1 MPTPFI
7 TFRSLSHI
15 RNVKHGF
22 TTRNDNIDLNCEREE
37 AVSRLRPFYEQAI
50 DALGFSPRN
59 FVSLEQVHGDK
70 VIVIDSPNTSTQPFA
85 EADGLVTFKSNL
97 LLGIFVADC
106 CAVFITDIYGKGVS
120 VVHSGKKGSE
130 LSIIKNAIIKFNDHG
145 IPSSDLLV
153 QLSPCIGPPNYEVDF
168 VNAIFEDC
176 VSCGVA
182 KASIYI
188 DSRCTSQHLDLFYS
202 YRMEQGKTGR
212 MLAMIG
218 KR

>member
-1 MPTPFI
+1 M
-7 TFRSLSHI
+7 
-15 RNVKHGF
+15 
-22 TTRNDNIDLNCEREE
+22 
-37 AVSRLRPFYEQAI
+37 
-50 DALGFSPRN
+50 
-59 FVSLEQVHGDK
+59 
-70 VIVIDSPNTSTQPFA
+70 
-85 EADGLVTFKSNL
+85 TFKSNI

-106 CAVFITDIYGKGVS
+106 CAVFVTDKDGKGVS

-130 LSIIKNAIIKFNDHG
+130 LSIIRNAIMKFNDHG

-153 QLSPCIGPPNYEVDF
+153 RLSPCIRPPNYEVDF
-168 VNAIFEDC
+168 VNAIYEDC
-176 VSCGVA
+176 ISCGVA

-202 YRMEQGKTGR
+202 YRMERGKTGR

>member
-1 MPTPFI
+1 MSKTFI

-15 RNVKHGF
+15 GNVKHGF
-22 TTRNDNIDLNCEREE
+22 TTRNDNIDVNCEREE
-37 AVSRLRPFYEQAI
+37 AVSRLRPFYEQAL
-50 DALGFSPRN
+50 DALGFNRHN
-59 FVSLEQVHGDK
+59 FVFLEQVHGDK
-70 VIVIDSPNTSTQPFA
+70 VIVIDSSSTSTQPLA
-85 EADGLVTFKSNL
+85 EADGLVTFNSNI

-106 CAVFITDIYGKGVS
+106 CAVFVTDKYGKGVS

-130 LSIIKNAIIKFNDHG
+130 LSIIRNAIMKFNDHG

-153 QLSPCIGPPNYEVDF
+153 QLSPCIRPPNYEVDF

-176 VSCGVA
+176 ISCGVP
-182 KASIYI
+182 KSSIYR

-202 YRMEQGKTGR
+202 YRMERGKTGR

>member
-1 MPTPFI
+1 MSKSFI

-15 RNVKHGF
+15 GNVKHGF
-22 TTRNDNIDLNCEREE
+22 TTRNDNIDVNCEREE
-37 AVSRLRPFYEQAI
+37 AVLRLSPFYEQAI
-50 DALGFSPRN
+50 DALGFNRHN
-59 FVSLEQVHGDK
+59 FVFLEQVHGDK
-70 VIVIDSPNTSTQPFA
+70 VIVIDSSNTSTQPFA
-85 EADGLVTFKSNL
+85 EADGLVTFKSNI

-106 CAVFITDIYGKGVS
+106 CAVFVTDKDGKGVS

-130 LSIIKNAIIKFNDHG
+130 LSIIRNAIMKFNDHG

-153 QLSPCIGPPNYEVDF
+153 QLSPCIRPPNYEVDF
-168 VNAIFEDC
+168 MNAIFEDC
-176 VSCGVA
+176 ISCGVP
-182 KASIYI
+182 KSSIYL

-202 YRMEQGKTGR
+202 YRMERGKTGR

>member
-1 MPTPFI
+1 MSKSFI

-15 RNVKHGF
+15 GNVKHGF
-22 TTRNDNIDLNCEREE
+22 TTRNDNIDVNCEREE
-37 AVSRLRPFYEQAI
+37 AVSRLRPFYEHAI
-50 DALGFSPRN
+50 DALGFHRHN
-59 FVSLEQVHGDK
+59 LVFLEQVHGDK
-70 VIVIDSPNTSTQPFA
+70 VIVIDSSNTSNQPFA
-85 EADGLVTFKSNL
+85 EADGLVTFKSNI

-106 CAVFITDIYGKGVS
+106 CAVFVTDKDGKGVS

-130 LSIIKNAIIKFNDHG
+130 LSIIRNAIMKFNDHG

-153 QLSPCIGPPNYEVDF
+153 QLSPCIRPPNYEVDF

-176 VSCGVA
+176 ISCGVP
-182 KASIYI
+182 KSSIYL

-202 YRMEQGKTGR
+202 YRMERGKTGR

>member
-1 MPTPFI
+1 MPKPFI

-15 RNVKHGF
+15 GNVKHGF
-22 TTRNDNIDLNCEREE
+22 TTRNDIIDVNCERRE

-50 DALGFSPRN
+50 HSLGFNRHS
-59 FVSLEQVHGDK
+59 FVFLEQVHGDK
-70 VIVIDSPNTSTQPFA
+70 VIVIDTPNTSSQPFA
-85 EADGLVTFKSNL
+85 EADGLVTFKSNI

-106 CAVFITDIYGKGVS
+106 CAVFVTDKYGKGVS

-130 LSIIKNAIIKFNDHG
+130 LSIIRNAIMKFNDHG

-153 QLSPCIGPPNYEVDF
+153 QLSPCIRPPNYEVDF
-168 VNAIFEDC
+168 MNAIFEDC
-176 VSCGVA
+176 ISCGVP
-182 KASIYI
+182 KSSIYL

-202 YRMEQGKTGR
+202 YRMERGKTGR